1 MCSSRET
8 IHKIWAP
15 PGNFVLSA
23 PAIRE
28 SIFLHVKAPDIGG
41 CGPLLGTSVRLEK
54 RFQGSG
60 AFGFPIRTKRSG
72 LEGTPVPSGLA
83 GSAFGSGPSKVQR
96 PSGRRPARFLG
107 LLREFRWPG
116 GSPAAIRGRKASSGA
131 DRPAPEAGLPCSS
144 WHSVGR
150 HRSNFDPGLSGR
162 GRFSSSCWEV
172 GRSGTAQV
180 PQGNCAK
187 VSQAKEGSRKG
198 ADRGP
203 ESHRASGDAPQALNG
218 GRCASRSFPS
228 GRDPSGPRPRPG
240 ANPRPSQRLCRY
252 QGQRDAMPESGTEG

>member
-8 IHKIWAP
+8 IHKIWTSL
-15 PGNFVLSA
+15 GNFALSA

-41 CGPLLGTSVRLEK
+41 CGPLPRASVR
-54 RFQGSG
+54 RRSGSKDREPS
-60 AFGFPIRTKRSG
+60 GFLIRKKRSG

-83 GSAFGSGPSKVQR
+83 GSAFGPGPSKVQR

-162 GRFSSSCWEV
+162 GRFPSSCREV

-180 PQGNCAK
+180 PQGSCAK
-187 VSQAKEGSRKG
+187 VSPAKEGSRKG

-203 ESHRASGDAPQALNG
+203 ESHRASGDAPETLND

-240 ANPRPSQRLCRY
+240 ANPTPSQRLCR
-252 QGQRDAMPESGTEG
+252 QEERRDPMPESGTEG